1 MRKLIALVLVLA
13 LPASASAATL
23 PYRTASKRAER
34 AGAAHARQMRA
45 TGWEISQGF
54 RFAGHKIV
62 FAWYGQLADGRGC
75 AAQLV
80 VRYASLRSKK
90 VVAYFRKQSCS

>member
-1 MRKLIALVLVLA
+1 MRKLLALVLVLA

-23 PYRTASKRAER
+23 PYKTAHKRATR
-34 AGAAHARQMRA
+34 AGAAHARQVHA

-54 RFAGHKIV
+54 RFASHKLV

-75 AAQLV
+75 SAQLV
-80 VRYASLRSKK
+80 VRYASTRSKK
-90 VVAYFRKQSCS
+90 VVAYFRKQECS

>member
-1 MRKLIALVLVLA
+1 MRKLLALGLVLA

-23 PYRTASKRAER
+23 PYKTAVKRAHR
-34 AGAAHARQMRA
+34 AGATHARHLHA
-45 TGWEISQGF
+45 TGWEVSQGF
-54 RFAGHKIV
+54 RFARHKVV

-80 VRYASLRSKK
+80 VRYASRHSKK
-90 VVAYFRKQSCS
+90 VVAYFRRQDCS

>member
-1 MRKLIALVLVLA
+1 MRKLLALAVVLA
-13 LPASASAATL
+13 LPASASAAKL
-23 PYRTASKRAER
+23 PYRTAHKRAVS

-45 TGWEISQGF
+45 TGWEISPGF
-54 RFAGHKIV
+54 RFASHKLV

-80 VRYASLRSKK
+80 VRYASTRSKK
-90 VVAYFRKQSCS
+90 VIAYFRKEECS